1 MGDRDVHPKAVA
13 SPFPLFLFYEVME
26 EKKMAKT
33 CNNCGTENQN
43 VTVPYVVHEATV
55 ARQERQIKRMW
66 IALIVAIA
74 LMFFTNM
81 MWVGVFSSYDYS
93 SEEIIVDAED
103 NGDANYIGQDG
114 NIYNGEDNSE
124 EAKAD

>member
-1 MGDRDVHPKAVA
+1 
-13 SPFPLFLFYEVME
+13 
-26 EKKMAKT
+26 MAKT
-33 CNNCGTENQN
+33 CNDCKAENTN

-81 MWVGVFSSYDYS
+81 IWVGVFSSYDYS
-93 SEEIIVDAED
+93 SEEIIVEQDAQD
-103 NGDANYIGQDG
+103 GGNANYIGNDG
-114 NIYNGEDNSE
+114 DIVNGLPESDTE
-124 EAKAD
+124 ETDENP

>member
-1 MGDRDVHPKAVA
+1 
-13 SPFPLFLFYEVME
+13 
-26 EKKMAKT
+26 MAKT

-43 VTVPYVVHEATV
+43 VTVPYVVHESTV
-55 ARQERQIKRMW
+55 ARMERIIKRQW
-66 IALIVAIA
+66 IALIVAVA
-74 LMFFTNM
+74 LIFASNAIWLYAWMQ
-81 MWVGVFSSYDYS
+81 YDYS

-124 EAKAD
+124 EAQAD

>member
-1 MGDRDVHPKAVA
+1 
-13 SPFPLFLFYEVME
+13 
-26 EKKMAKT
+26 MAKT
-33 CNNCGTENQN
+33 CNDCKAENTN

-66 IALIVAIA
+66 IALIVSIA

-81 MWVGVFSSYDYS
+81 IWIGVFSSYDYS

-103 NGDANYIGQDG
+103 NGNANYIGQDG
-114 NIYNGEDNSE
+114 NIYNGEDNSAE
-124 EAKAD
+124 TQEN